1 MCNYTN
7 TCPNVSFTLPETLL
21 IFAANI
27 NFPFFINQFLPAAFG
42 KSRSFGIASKS
53 EALAQSKGKY
63 LVTLIPGDGVG
74 PELVHSVKRVFRYV

>member
-1 MCNYTN
+1 M
-7 TCPNVSFTLPETLL
+7 
-21 IFAANI
+21 
-27 NFPFFINQFLPAAFG
+27 NQLLPATFG

-74 PELVHSVKRVFRYV
+74 PELVHSVKRVFRYM